1 MSFYLCFYATVNCA
15 ASFSCVVSN
24 WAGFAV
30 TNRVYAASANTVL
43 VNQNLFNGVCTTLG
57 QFLVVSV
64 RTDGVSVTFNSGGG
78 GWVLLHEVSK
88 VLDVAV
94 AVRLD
99 DRLVEVELDVQ
110 LNTNHFSNC
119 RAAIS
124 VNSYVGWGVWALVDV
139 VAHAVVVAVGA
150 HFSYWSRCG
159 FYFLAAATEVYADT
173 DAWRPL
179 GVTLVDVVLSF
190 NACTGIEVVSEVQL
204 GAAADVGEGRTVTT
218 AASVLTDA
226 LIGETSRQVRT
237 QHVAWVVEVVQSVQS
252 GVRALD
258 VLATVAT
265 DVVNFV
271 VAQTQF
277 NVVGQEVANG
287 AAEQVA
293 VIFEITSAV
302 VILFLG
308 EAFDFDC
315 ALALSQSA
323 ERCCGNNSTNG
334 QAQGV
339 FQFHPLNPHLMII
352 KQSHTMGTTRRL
364 VYQTLPV
371 RKRYLHRIK
380 FRRFPQ
386 ISLVIYLTPACNAFS
401 LRSSPCA

>member
-1 MSFYLCFYATVNCA
+1 MSFYFCFYATVYCA
-15 ASFSCVVSN
+15 ASVSCVVSN

-78 GWVLLHEVSK
+78 LWVLLHEVSE
-88 VLDVAV
+88 VLDVAH

-99 DRLVEVELDVQ
+99 NRLVEVELHVQ

-139 VAHAVVVAVGA
+139 VAHAVVVAVRA
-150 HFSYWSRCG
+150 HFSYWSWCC
-159 FYFLAAATEVYADT
+159 FNFLAAATEVYADT
-173 DAWRPL
+173 DAWSPL
-179 GVTLVDVVLSF
+179 GVALVDVVLSF
-190 NACTGIEVVSEVQL
+190 NASTSIEIVGEVQL
-204 GAAADVGEGRTVTT
+204 GTAADVGEGGTVTT
-218 AASVLTDA
+218 VATVLANA
-226 LIGETSRQVRT
+226 LIGETGRNVWT

-252 GVRALD
+252 GVCALD
-258 VLATVAT
+258 VLAIIAT
-265 DVVNFV
+265 NVVNFV

-277 NVVGQEVANG
+277 NVVGQEVANR

-293 VIFEITSAV
+293 VVFEVTGAV
-302 VILFLG
+302 VHFFLG

-315 ALALSQSA
+315 ALALSQRA
-323 ERCCGNNSTNG
+323 ERSCGNNSTNG

-352 KQSHTMGTTRRL
+352 KQSHKVGTTRRQ

-371 RKRYLHRIK
+371 R
-380 FRRFPQ
+380 
-386 ISLVIYLTPACNAFS
+386 
-401 LRSSPCA
+401 